1 MAKVTYTHAKEIADG
16 NKKIAKSTEKVNKTF
31 KTQKDILIAL
41 VNGQKMMV
49 GSLNKIANASN
60 KVAVSTKRVNK
71 QTLLWTKH
79 TRILGGS
86 LAVLR
91 SKLLIISFGMA
102 LVERSIGSLV
112 KEYGEFEASQKRIE
126 RAIKSTNNAAN
137 VSAKEVFAMSAAF
150 EHTTG
155 IAETLVNTSSAM
167 LLTFTN
173 IGEAVFPQAQEA
185 VLDMAAA
192 MYQGNVSVENLRTTS
207 IQLGK
212 ALNDPIG
219 GLNSLRRVGV
229 AFTRNQ
235 KTLIKFFVNTN
246 QVAKAQAIILK
257 ELNKEFGGQSKI
269 DGYAMSL
276 RKFDTAIGNLKKNI
290 GAELRPAVE
299 NLIIKLTD
307 LANRFDPSTIVPF
320 VTTMAASILAIRT
333 LSKVLGL
340 ALVAQVR
347 HITSTT
353 RMIKV
358 GKLAIFNYLGLT
370 SAVRKASLAVRGLTV
385 ATRLLT
391 GPLGLLLIAGEGLF
405 MMGKMFPKIEEGL
418 GDTATQLGIAET
430 RLIEY
435 EKAQTILDEQ
445 LENNSIKDA
454 LLYKQALTSIGK
466 SSTGAV
472 KNVGLLRQA
481 WINEGIAIRAT
492 TEDLRNKKKLQDNA
506 TPKELTA
513 AEKLADKV
521 KASKEQYEE
530 QTKIL
535 GMNNLVKKEL
545 FKQSV
550 KLFGKDEETNELLLD
565 LNVELEKGTGEYYK
579 YAEAIKAAVLAKQ
592 ALAQETQVMN
602 QAFSTTSGFLQL
614 NSDILQE
621 RMNADVEAMKNTAKY
636 KRAQKRGDDKKMAAL
651 EKEAAAKTLKQRQN
665 LFIAEKAMAV
675 AQVIIDYVRA
685 EAKGFA
691 GAGPIFGIPLAAMMK
706 ANMIASIAL
715 IHQQGVMG
723 MPKFA
728 RGGDFETTGP
738 QMIMVGDNPGGRER
752 VQVTP
757 LSSPNLEG
765 PQPTSNITVNVS
777 GNVLTQDF
785 VEDELA
791 EAIRDAAR
799 RGTDF
804 GIT

>member
-1 MAKVTYTHAKEIADG
+1 
-16 NKKIAKSTEKVNKTF
+16 
-31 KTQKDILIAL
+31 
-41 VNGQKMMV
+41 MMV

-290 GAELRPAVE
+290 GAEL
-299 NLIIKLTD
+299 KL
-307 LANRFDPSTIVPF
+307 
-320 VTTMAASILAIRT
+320 
-333 LSKVLGL
+333 
-340 ALVAQVR
+340 
-347 HITSTT
+347 
-353 RMIKV
+353 
-358 GKLAIFNYLGLT
+358 
-370 SAVRKASLAVRGLTV
+370 
-385 ATRLLT
+385 
-391 GPLGLLLIAGEGLF
+391 
-405 MMGKMFPKIEEGL
+405 
-418 GDTATQLGIAET
+418 
-430 RLIEY
+430 
-435 EKAQTILDEQ
+435 
-445 LENNSIKDA
+445 
-454 LLYKQALTSIGK
+454 
-466 SSTGAV
+466 
-472 KNVGLLRQA
+472 
-481 WINEGIAIRAT
+481 
-492 TEDLRNKKKLQDNA
+492 
-506 TPKELTA
+506 
-513 AEKLADKV
+513 
-521 KASKEQYEE
+521 
-530 QTKIL
+530 
-535 GMNNLVKKEL
+535 
-545 FKQSV
+545 
-550 KLFGKDEETNELLLD
+550 
-565 LNVELEKGTGEYYK
+565 
-579 YAEAIKAAVLAKQ
+579 
-592 ALAQETQVMN
+592 
-602 QAFSTTSGFLQL
+602 
-614 NSDILQE
+614 
-621 RMNADVEAMKNTAKY
+621 
-636 KRAQKRGDDKKMAAL
+636 
-651 EKEAAAKTLKQRQN
+651 
-665 LFIAEKAMAV
+665 
-675 AQVIIDYVRA
+675 
-685 EAKGFA
+685 
-691 GAGPIFGIPLAAMMK
+691 
-706 ANMIASIAL
+706 
-715 IHQQGVMG
+715 
-723 MPKFA
+723 
-728 RGGDFETTGP
+728 
-738 QMIMVGDNPGGRER
+738 
-752 VQVTP
+752 
-757 LSSPNLEG
+757 
-765 PQPTSNITVNVS
+765 
-777 GNVLTQDF
+777 
-785 VEDELA
+785 
-791 EAIRDAAR
+791 
-799 RGTDF
+799 
-804 GIT
+804 